1 MTDAS
6 LTAAVLTV
14 FIEIAGS
21 LFAGSDTADFSPGA
35 GLSELELEVP

>member
-6 LTAAVLTV
+6 LMAAVLTV

-21 LFAGSDTADFSPGA
+21 LFARSDPAEFSPGA
-35 GLSELELEVP
+35 GLSEPELEVP